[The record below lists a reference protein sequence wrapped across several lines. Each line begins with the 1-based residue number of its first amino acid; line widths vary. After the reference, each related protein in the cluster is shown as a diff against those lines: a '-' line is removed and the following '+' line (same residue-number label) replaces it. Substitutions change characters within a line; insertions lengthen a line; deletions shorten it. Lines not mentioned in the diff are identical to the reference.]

1 MNFDDNLNNSL
12 ISNKLSSLPNIT
24 KKQCFYYIMLSNI
37 LFSIGVFI
45 PKYLLNKFNEIYNP
59 FSILFIRGISIII
72 TSIITSKLQ
81 KVKLF
86 HLKNLPHKKWFILKA
101 ILTFIRLMSFLYSL
115 LYIRCITSQ
124 LIIVLFPL
132 VYMTKDF
139 INNNFEFTKI
149 YIYCIFSC
157 IIGTYLLISNEFL
170 YSTRKNIIKGVLLSI
185 SSLLSQSFI
194 NYIDLQ
200 FGLTNYNLN
209 NHLLY
214 INFFIIIICIIYY
227 LFSQFKFTLI
237 YIIINLINGI
247 LFSIAVNLKMF
258 YRKNL
263 TIAKKYIWLNSFRV
277 LYVYILLFL
286 FSNEEE
292 NFIDLIGIF
301 IIIVFLIY
309 NSFPLFSN
317 TMFY

>member
-101 ILTFIRLMSFLYSL
+101 ILKFIRLMSFLYSL

-263 TIAKKYIWLNSFRV
+263 TISKKYIWLNSFRV

>member
-1 MNFDDNLNNSL
+1 
-12 ISNKLSSLPNIT
+12 
-24 KKQCFYYIMLSNI
+24 
-37 LFSIGVFI
+37 
-45 PKYLLNKFNEIYNP
+45 
-59 FSILFIRGISIII
+59 
-72 TSIITSKLQ
+72 
-81 KVKLF
+81 
-86 HLKNLPHKKWFILKA
+86 
-101 ILTFIRLMSFLYSL
+101 MSFLYSL

>member
-86 HLKNLPHKKWFILKA
+86 HLKNLPHQKWFILKA
-101 ILTFIRLMSFLYSL
+101 ILKFIRLMSFLYSL

>member
-101 ILTFIRLMSFLYSL
+101 ILKFIRLMSFLYSL

-263 TIAKKYIWLNSFRV
+263 TIAKKYILLNSFRV

>member
-101 ILTFIRLMSFLYSL
+101 ILKFIRLMSFLYSL

-132 VYMTKDF
+132 VYMTKDS